1 MNCDLCNKPAV
12 VHEVI
17 IHGGKSTE
25 LHLCA
30 EHAIEK
36 GLPVP
41 MQQPLADI
49 LPALGGVLKVE
60 GVIGKGQQPSRC
72 PACGL
77 TFAEFKK
84 SGALGCPAC
93 YDSFM
98 PMIGQVIERAQAGA
112 TAHVGSLPAPSKDAA
127 HAAERVQRLRSK
139 LMTDLERAIAAEQYE
154 RAAQLRDE
162 LKALDTAP
170 QVPDE

>member
-1 MNCDLCNKPAV
+1 MKCDLCNKAAV

-17 IHGGKSTE
+17 IQGGKSTE

-49 LPALGGVLKVE
+49 LPALGGVVKVE
-60 GVIGKGQQPSRC
+60 GAIGKGQQQARC

-77 TFAEFKK
+77 TFSEFKK
-84 SGALGCPAC
+84 SGSLGCPAC

-98 PMIGQVIERAQAGA
+98 PMIAQVIERAQAGA
-112 TAHVGSLPAPSKDAA
+112 TAHVGHSPAPSHD
-127 HAAERVQRLRSK
+127 AERVQRQRSK
-139 LMTDLERAIAAEQYE
+139 LMTDLEQAIAAEQYE

-162 LKALDTAP
+162 LKALDAAP
-170 QVPDE
+170 QVRDE

>member
-1 MNCDLCNKPAV
+1 MKCDLCDKPAV

-17 IHGGKSTE
+17 IHQGTSTE

-41 MQQPLADI
+41 IGQPLADI
-49 LPALGGVLKVE
+49 LPALAAKVKVE
-60 GVIGKGQQPSRC
+60 GTIGAGGQPQRC
-72 PACGL
+72 PACRMTL
-77 TFAEFKK
+77 AEFKK
-84 SGALGCPAC
+84 SSLLGCPAC

-98 PMIGQVIERAQAGA
+98 PMIAQVIERAQAGA
-112 TAHVGSLPAPSKDAA
+112 TAHVGRAPTPSLDV
-127 HAAERVQRLRSK
+127 ERRARLRVK
-139 LMTDLERAIAAEQYE
+139 LLADLEQAIAAEHYE

-162 LKALDTAP
+162 LKSLDGPA
-170 QVPDE
+170 E